1 MICVEIVAQIKPTNN
16 LFEHQYQIEDN
27 NLKAYTTI
35 YYRLK
40 MVEQGKSLFSNIQT
54 IKIDKWS
61 SNNNFSISPNPANT
75 FVGLIANKI
84 VADGN
89 IIIKI
94 YNEIGV
100 EVISKN
106 ITKIGVGEKY
116 LIPLTSLSNGNYFV
130 NVFDVKSNLL
140 LFKQQISVIK

>member
-1 MICVEIVAQIKPTNN
+1 
-16 LFEHQYQIEDN
+16 
-27 NLKAYTTI
+27 
-35 YYRLK
+35 

-54 IKIDKWS
+54 IKIDKW

-84 VADGN
+84 VGKGN

-100 EVISKN
+100 EVITKN
-106 ITKIGVGEKY
+106 IANINVGEKY
-116 LIPLTSLSNGNYFV
+116 SIPLNLLSSGNYFV
-130 NVFDVKSNLL
+130 NVFDAKSNLL